1 MHRHRRRTPE
11 RQPDFFLPSQP
22 PGAAASP
29 GWSSLPDAVQRDATA
44 LMAKLLVAHA
54 AGEASKVEDDA
65 DER

>member
-11 RQPDFFLPSQP
+11 RRSDFFLPSQP

-44 LMAKLLVAHA
+44 LMARLLVAHA
-54 AGEASKVEDDA
+54 AGEASKAEDDA